1 MTTRVMINLREDE
14 RQALV
19 TLSQNERRDPR
30 DQAVMLIRQGLIE
43 LGYIPQE
50 SPKPTKE
57 DADCE

>member
-19 TLSQNERRDPR
+19 SLSQNERRDPR
-30 DQAVMLIRQGLIE
+30 DQAVMLIRKSLIE

-50 SPKPTKE
+50 GPRPTKE
-57 DADCE
+57 SADRE